1 LFYYSIKS
9 FTERVNMDEILK
21 LAQSFYIPRE
31 IPVFLLKRLLNAI
44 YKIEITGE
52 ENIPK
57 QGGAVLVCN
66 HTDALDPPI
75 QGVFLPRKIVF
86 LAKNELFS
94 PQEEILKLLSQEN
107 SPLNSPAL
115 SFLKAAIEDALNTA
129 ADLYSG
135 QLKHWG
141 GMPVVR
147 NYHGNDAKAA
157 VAYYD
162 ELEEYI
168 ANILRSGEIVSIF
181 PEGTRTTT
189 GVMGPFK
196 ALAAKLAIRANVP
209 IIPSGI
215 SGAWNMSSPQAFL
228 SGAAFK
234 TKIVYNI
241 GNPIT
246 PDQFPRDNEKKSA
259 KMLNEEI
266 EKRVYYLTT
275 HWERRGRSRR
285 FATVL

>member
-1 LFYYSIKS
+1 
-9 FTERVNMDEILK
+9 MDEILK
-21 LAQSFYIPRE
+21 LVKSFYIPRE
-31 IPVFLLKRLLNAI
+31 IPAYLIKQILTAI
-44 YKIEITGE
+44 YKIEVTGE
-52 ENIPK
+52 ENIPM

-66 HTDALDPPI
+66 HTDALDVPV
-75 QGVFLPRKIVF
+75 QGVLLPRKVVF

-94 PQEEILKLLSQEN
+94 PQEELLKILSQEN
-107 SPLNSPAL
+107 SPLNLPAL
-115 SFLKAAIEDALNTA
+115 RPLKMLIEDFLNTA
-129 ADLYSG
+129 ADIYSG
-135 QLKHWG
+135 QMKHWG

-147 NYHGNDAKAA
+147 NYHGTDAKAA

-215 SGAWNMSSPQAFL
+215 SGAWNMSTPQAFL